1 MKLWGEKNPEFAIIV
16 PYMPLGRDNLIGW
29 MAGRCDPANYGELL
43 VYQFPKQKLIYGPAQ
58 IEALIDQNPEIS
70 AQLSLWSQRG
80 SDVIRGDLLVIPV
93 GKSLLYV
100 QPLYLKAENGELPE
114 LKRVVVSTGGRVAW
128 DDTFGGALENLIG
141 QKVMTATGTKVNI
154 NGKKDDKTPDAAES
168 ASVSGS
174 VAELAKRAQTL
185 FDSAQ
190 SAQRQGDWAKYGS
203 DIKKLGEV
211 ISQLEKRSK

>member
-1 MKLWGEKNPEFAIIV
+1 M
-16 PYMPLGRDNLIGW
+16 
-29 MAGRCDPANYGELL
+29 
-43 VYQFPKQKLIYGPAQ
+43 
-58 IEALIDQNPEIS
+58 
-70 AQLSLWSQRG
+70 
-80 SDVIRGDLLVIPV
+80 LVIPV